1 LPTLD
6 AARHQ
11 IVLAGARFARE
22 TALQFFQYWCSTTKE
37 AEIAEAS
44 QSQTDSQS
52 RPA

>member
-1 LPTLD
+1 LRRLD
-6 AARHQ
+6 ASRREN
-11 IVLAGARFARE
+11 VLGGARFARE

-37 AEIAEAS
+37 AEIAEPS